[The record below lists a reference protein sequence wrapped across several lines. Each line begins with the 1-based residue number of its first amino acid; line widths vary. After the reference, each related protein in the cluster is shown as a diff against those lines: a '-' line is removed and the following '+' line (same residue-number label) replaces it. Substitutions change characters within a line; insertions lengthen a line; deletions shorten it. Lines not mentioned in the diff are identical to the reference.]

1 MAEPI
6 FWLGVSILLV
16 AVCLAAVLVVAM
28 PALQELARAARSIEK
43 LADTLN
49 RELPPT
55 LEAIRLTGLEI
66 SDLTDDISGGV
77 QNAGS
82 VARQVDQGLSGAR
95 QQAREVK
102 VTTRSV
108 VAGFKAAWRTWTRPS
123 DSNRRKS
130 GRSGRG
136 SDRSERLSGSERV
149 DFGYR
154 EYTVVRSDPA
164 PSPEDDLQASA
175 GAESPAVEQL
185 SHSEYSDSEEEAVA
199 DPSSLPPKSPNSG
212 GV

>member
-16 AVCLAAVLVVAM
+16 AVCLAAVLVAAL

-77 QNAGS
+77 QNASS

-95 QQAREVK
+95 QQAKEVK

-108 VAGFKAAWRTWTRPS
+108 VAGLKAAWRTWTRP
-123 DSNRRKS
+123 DGNRRKS
-130 GRSGRG
+130 GRSSRLSTG
-136 SDRSERLSGSERV
+136 DRSERLSGSERL
-149 DFGYR
+149 DFSYR
-154 EYTVVRSDPA
+154 EYSVLRSEADFDLPPDA
-164 PSPEDDLQASA
+164 DQHLETPNSELAEENTAESAALPPPSPNA
-175 GAESPAVEQL
+175 GEV
-185 SHSEYSDSEEEAVA
+185 
-199 DPSSLPPKSPNSG
+199 
-212 GV
+212 